1 MEENLSNSQN
11 NGKEKVTN
19 KTKTLVYVV
28 IGVIIGIFIA
38 MIIINK
44 NSAPKTWHDNLSET
58 KIMQIGKDKI
68 KEQLNYP
75 STFNLLH
82 SKVNYKDEDYNDEYY
97 CAFYN
102 CIFTAQ
108 NAFGLKLKYTA
119 TVEIRFNK
127 EDMKYTVLDPYME
140 EYSD

>member
-1 MEENLSNSQN
+1 MEENLN
-11 NGKEKVTN
+11 NTQDNDKEKVSN
-19 KTKTLVYVV
+19 KTKTILSIV
-28 IGVIIGIFIA
+28 IGVIIAIFIV
-38 MIIINK
+38 IIIVNP
-44 NSAPKTWHDNLSET
+44 NDTPKTWHSSLDEANIT
-58 KIMQIGKDKI
+58 QIAKDKI
-68 KEQLNYP
+68 KGKLNYP
-75 STFNLLH
+75 STFKLLH
-82 SKVNYKDEDYNDEYY
+82 SKVSYKNEDYNDKYY

-127 EDMKYTVLDPYME
+127 EDMKYTVLEPYMK